1 MTHAAAAQKLD
12 SFSHKPVHKH
22 STYTQLCSQQIQT
35 MNSPWAG
42 MWASRGHKLW
52 LRDPLSTVCCSG
64 STRPSSTAGFKKK
77 SVSFTDTV
85 SSSQLIEAAPTT
97 LFWYEISLWTS
108 ASDRLRPLQLVFS
121 ALVGLYQ
128 SWLSQ
133 LSRFW
138 RRQSRR
144 NIDFA
149 SPKQNFTAQTA
160 TSLMLRCLEPL
171 CFTRFCSVRLQPA
184 EDGILGA
191 GGNLETRS
199 SFVH

>member
-1 MTHAAAAQKLD
+1 MLSADTNNELTLGRDVGQQRPQTVAQRPT
-12 SFSHKPVHKH
+12 FH
-22 STYTQLCSQQIQT
+22 
-35 MNSPWAG
+35 
-42 MWASRGHKLW
+42 
-52 LRDPLSTVCCSG
+52 CSG
-64 STRPSSTAGFKKK
+64 STRPSSTAGFKKESVCCR

-149 SPKQNFTAQTA
+149 SPNQNFTAQTA

-171 CFTRFCSVRLQPA
+171 CFTWFCSVRLQPA
-184 EDGILGA
+184 EVGILRA